1 MADRDP
7 VHQPVSV
14 QGRLGSGA
22 VIFQPRLL
30 PYERQIAELA
40 GLTEDEYRF
49 FVAEAYKRSRVRP
62 AEYDHIPEVVNLGPA
77 AIAIAFSSPLL
88 VGGGAAK
95 GAAAT
100 AALVSLAVG
109 VATTALAYFLMP
121 KPKASQSATQNGG
134 TQLNLASIQGGQR
147 FSPTFGFDS
156 QAELASYGDPIPVIF
171 GRWTGT
177 TGGMIVTPKLVWSRM
192 FSYGRQQGV
201 KLLFVVGEQGV
212 AEGIPPDGIDP
223 PPALQGIFLGN
234 GALDAVYD
242 ETFAFYWKRN
252 TTLVKPRIKAE
263 NLVYGTRGTLASG
276 DPESFDDIFSCPTA
290 ISQNDT
296 GFSAAHGLSNNAEFG
311 CYSPI
316 ANGSHYRVNWRVISM
331 PRNIGVEEDP
341 GLNLSFERIKIAGQA
356 TLTNNQ
362 LASGYDVFATMLRT
376 GMEGTGRNY
385 SRRMGITALNGVGVS
400 DSTGVEER
408 FVNVGDIATFT
419 IARNQIPENFYKG
432 TDREVSVQDINDAT
446 TEERIAADDALQ
458 IGELFMI
465 GRTTWQVI
473 SRSLAI
479 WRAEDSADQVIQLK
493 CIDIN
498 PPATNKIGLVS
509 QYMLRQN
516 YINDNNTP
524 DKYNAG
530 AAFYPLMKVAKATVR
545 NTRPCEVTEIGIRS
559 NVFQRL
565 NGLCNFQNIPS
576 PAQLENLDQRRVQ
589 VASGTNSSYIK
600 RASIFTIFLR
610 PAGVDASGN
619 EYTWQP
625 LGEQFCIVGN
635 QPIEQYNYIRL
646 EHPEAK
652 QFEYQFIPKN
662 GADLRNSPD
671 DAEFWQLMHGGSL
684 DNSAERQTLSAN
696 YSTVYGTFKVS
707 SVGQRVTKLD
717 VKENSEFQS
726 LPSYLDRTT
735 TNDRPTSVGIT
746 TLLPDQEGTQT
757 RISSSEFV
765 SWYTD
770 PVFEY
775 TEGRNGTFTWE
786 LTRRIGIGSADNY
799 PGNDG
804 TSTVREYQHTVSNNR
819 WYKVRYTL
827 VKTALP
833 AGHFSGQS
841 FVWTIAEENIIE
853 SSSNWDT
860 LGEFTIT
867 FSVDGSNPFR
877 QPPSSPAITNIGQR
891 RRVSGVITSD
901 FVQGRSQAFY
911 EELFGPARN
920 YNVGTN
926 RSATVDITD
935 DGKSI
940 RLIFNSTAYY
950 DANHWSGGKNLWQA
964 PTIAISTDPTHV
976 SNNWQVGDTFDY
988 LVTVSA
994 ENKYFRTPG
1003 TQVGAKFI
1011 VEALGVTIT
1020 QNYTYPG
1027 RTFEFQSQYADIS
1040 LYGNLVEKSNSNN
1053 PEHTVVYV
1061 NEITSNPTTPQ
1072 YTNMT
1077 IAGLALKASRNFT
1090 ALDQVRFWLKNGI
1103 PVKRF
1108 HPDESSEVK
1117 PSNLFCDLVYYM
1129 LTDRV
1134 AGAGDLLNM
1143 SVDNAPLINTGDFIT
1158 TAKFLKS
1165 NKLFFDGAIAST
1177 VNIRQFIADTA
1188 PFMLCNFAISDG
1200 KFSLVPALPTTVG
1213 GDISTDPVTIKQ
1225 LFTAGNI
1232 FEDSFE
1238 LNYIS
1243 AEERKDFQAIVRYRE
1258 ERENQLPQE
1267 RNIVVRWNEGG
1278 STEYPVESFDMT
1290 QYCTSRA
1297 HAELVARFFLSIR
1310 RRVTHS
1316 IQFKTSPYGID
1327 LAPGDYIRVV
1337 TEANPYSSAQNGSI
1351 SATGIITSATTFT
1364 DGQYN
1369 ILYYKSGSEDVTEA
1383 LMNVSGGVV
1392 QESELYNSVFTVV
1405 NPTISQNVYQ
1415 VEQLTLD
1422 ADGVVQINATDFP
1435 CNDRLISEIALDV
1448 TNAARF
1454 TVDS

>member
-7 VHQPVSV
+7 VHQPLFGDS
-14 QGRLGSGA
+14 RLGA
-22 VIFQPRLL
+22 AARLYQPRLL
-30 PYERQIAELA
+30 PYERHLLELT
-40 GLTEDEYRF
+40 GLSENEYRF
-49 FVAEAYKRSRVRP
+49 FVHEAWKRSRVRP
-62 AEYDHIPEVVNLGPA
+62 AAYDVVPDVTNEA
-77 AIAIAFSSPLL
+77 VL
-88 VGGGAAK
+88 VSI
-95 GAAAT
+95 
-100 AALVSLAVG
+100 LVSLAVG
-109 VATTALAYFLMP
+109 AITSAVTYFLLP
-121 KPKASQSATQNGG
+121 KPSALKSQQQSTSQI
-134 TQLNLASIQGGQR
+134 NLDSILGGQR
-147 FSPTFGFDS
+147 FTPTFGFDS
-156 QAELASYGDPIPVIF
+156 QAELATYGDPIPVIF

-177 TGGMIVTPKLVWSRM
+177 TGGILVTPKLVWSRM

-234 GALDAVYD
+234 GALDAIYD

-263 NLVYGTRGTLASG
+263 NLVYGTRGTLAAG
-276 DPESFDDIFSCPTA
+276 DPEIYDDIFSCPTA
-290 ISQNDT
+290 ISENDT
-296 GFSAAHGLSNNAEFG
+296 GFSAAHSLSNNAEFG

-362 LASGYDVFATMLRT
+362 LASGFDVFATMLRT
-376 GMEGTGRNY
+376 GMDGTGRNY

-400 DSTGVEER
+400 DSTGIEER
-408 FVNVGDIATFT
+408 FVSVGDVATFT

-473 SRSLAI
+473 SRSRAM
-479 WRAEDSADQVIQLK
+479 WRAEDNADQVIQLK

-498 PPATNKIGLVS
+498 SPAVNKIGLVS
-509 QYMLRQN
+509 NYMLRQN

-530 AAFYPLMKVAKATVR
+530 AAFYPLLKVAKATVR

-565 NGLCNFQNIPS
+565 NGICNFQNIPS

-600 RASIFTIFLR
+600 RASVFTIFLR

-619 EYTWQP
+619 EYDWQP

-646 EHPEAK
+646 EHPDQK
-652 QFEYQFIPKN
+652 QYEYQFIPKN
-662 GADLRNSPD
+662 GADLGRNTPD
-671 DAEFWQLMHGGSL
+671 SAEFWQLMHGGSL
-684 DNSAERQTLSAN
+684 DNNAERQVLSAS
-696 YSTVYGTFKVS
+696 YQTIYGTFKVS
-707 SVGQRVTKLD
+707 SVGQLVTKLD
-717 VKENSEFQS
+717 VQQNSEFRS

-786 LTRRIGIGSADNY
+786 LTKRTGVGSADNF

-804 TSTVREYQHTVSNNR
+804 TSVITEYQHTVSNNR
-819 WYKVRYTL
+819 WYKVRYRL
-827 VKTALP
+827 VKTALTNN
-833 AGHFSGQS
+833 FSTQS

-860 LGEFTIT
+860 LGEYIIT
-867 FSVDGSNPFR
+867 FSVDNNNPFR
-877 QPPSSPAITNIGQR
+877 QPRSSPAITNIGQR

-901 FVQGRSQAFY
+901 FVQGRSQGFY

-935 DGKSI
+935 DGKNI
-940 RLIFNSTAYY
+940 RLIFSSTVYY
-950 DANHWSGGKNLWQA
+950 DPNHWSGAKNLWQA
-964 PTIAISTDPTHV
+964 PTIAISDNPTYV

-994 ENKYFRTPG
+994 ANPFRTPG

-1011 VEALGVTIT
+1011 VEARGVTIT

-1040 LYGNLVEKSNSNN
+1040 LYGNLVEKSNANN

-1061 NEITSNPTTPQ
+1061 NEITSNPTKPE
-1072 YTNMT
+1072 YTSMT

-1108 HPDESSEVK
+1108 HPDEASEVK

-1143 SVDNAPLINTGDFIT
+1143 SVNSAPLINTGDFIT

-1213 GDISTDPVTIKQ
+1213 GDISTDPVMIKQ

-1243 AEERKDFQAIVRYRE
+1243 AEERKDFQAVVRFRE

-1267 RNIVVRWNEGG
+1267 RNIVVRWNEGD
-1278 STEYPVESFDMT
+1278 STEYPLESFDMT

-1310 RRVTHS
+1310 RQVTHS

-1351 SATGIITSATTFT
+1351 SGSGIITSATTFT
-1364 DGQYN
+1364 DGQYP

-1405 NPTISQNVYQ
+1405 NSTISQNVYQ

-1422 ADGVVQINATDFP
+1422 ADGVVQINATEFP
-1435 CNDRLISEIALDV
+1435 CDDRLISVIAQDV
-1448 TNAARF
+1448 TNSARF
-1454 TVDS
+1454 LVDS

>member
-1 MADRDP
+1 MGTAA
-7 VHQPVSV
+7 
-14 QGRLGSGA
+14 RLH
-22 VIFQPRLL
+22 QPRLL
-30 PYERQIAELA
+30 PYERHLLELT

-49 FVAEAYKRSRVRP
+49 FVAEAYKRSKIRP
-62 AEYDHIPEVVNLGPA
+62 AEYAHIPDVQNAEAYVV
-77 AIAIAFSSPLL
+77 S
-88 VGGGAAK
+88 
-95 GAAAT
+95 
-100 AALVSLAVG
+100 ALISLAIGAV
-109 VATTALAYFLMP
+109 TTAVAYLLTP
-121 KPKASQSATQNGG
+121 KPSAPQYQQQGTSQLS
-134 TQLNLASIQGGQR
+134 LDSILGGQR

-156 QAELASYGDPIPVIF
+156 QAELATYGDPIPVIF

-177 TGGMIVTPKLVWSRM
+177 TGGILVTPKLVWSRM

-212 AEGIPPDGIDP
+212 AEGIKPDGIDP

-234 GALDAVYD
+234 GVLDAVYN

-252 TTLVKPRIKAE
+252 TTTSGFSRIRAE
-263 NLVYGTRGTLASG
+263 NLTYGTRGTLASG
-276 DPESFDDIFSCPTA
+276 DPESFDDIFSCPTG

-296 GFSAAHGLSNNAEFG
+296 GFSAVHGLSNNAEFG

-362 LASGYDVFATMLRT
+362 LAGGDGVFVTMLST
-376 GMEGTGRNY
+376 GMDGTGRNY
-385 SRRMGITALNGVGVS
+385 SRRMGITALNGTGVA
-400 DSTGVEER
+400 DSTGKEER
-408 FVNVGDIATFT
+408 FVNVGDVATFT
-419 IARNQIPENFYKG
+419 IAYNQIPENFYKG
-432 TDREVSVQDINDAT
+432 TDREISVQDINDAT
-446 TEERIAADDALQ
+446 NEERIAADDALQ
-458 IGELFMI
+458 LGELFMI

-479 WRAEDSADQVIQLK
+479 WRIEDKADQVIQLK

-498 PPATNKIGLVS
+498 PPSTNKIGVVS

-565 NGLCNFQNIPS
+565 NGICNFQNIPS
-576 PAQLENLDQRRVQ
+576 PAQLRNLDEKRIQ
-589 VASGTNSSYIK
+589 VSSGTNSSYIK
-600 RASIFTIFLR
+600 RASVFTIFLR

-625 LGEQFCIVGN
+625 LNEQFCIVGN

-671 DAEFWQLMHGGSL
+671 NAEFWQLMHGGSL
-684 DNSAERQTLSAN
+684 DNSAERQILSAN
-696 YSTVYGTFKVS
+696 YSTAYGTFKVS

-717 VKENSEFQS
+717 IKENSEFQS

-746 TLLPDQEGTQT
+746 TLLPDQEGTET
-757 RISSSEFV
+757 RLASSDFV

-775 TEGRNGTFTWE
+775 TEGRSGTFTWE

-799 PGNDG
+799 PGNAG
-804 TSTVREYQHTVSNNR
+804 TTTVREYQHTVSNNR

-827 VKTALP
+827 VKSAL
-833 AGHFSGQS
+833 ASGHFSGQLFS
-841 FVWTIAEENIIE
+841 WSIAEENIIE

-891 RRVSGVITSD
+891 RRVSGVITND
-901 FVQGRSQAFY
+901 LVQGRSQAFY
-911 EELFGPARN
+911 EELLGPARN
-920 YNVGTN
+920 YNAGTN
-926 RSATVDITD
+926 RSATIDINSS
-935 DGKSI
+935 GKYI
-940 RLIFNSTAYY
+940 RLTFSSTAYY
-950 DANHWSGGKNLWQA
+950 DAYHWSGAKNLWQA
-964 PTIAISTDPTHV
+964 PTITISDDPLYV
-976 SNNWQVGDTFDY
+976 SNDWQVGNTFNH

-994 ENKYFRTPG
+994 ANPFRTPG
-1003 TQVGAKFI
+1003 TLVGAEFI
-1011 VEALGVTIT
+1011 IEALGVTIT

-1027 RTFEFQSQYADIS
+1027 RTFESQSQYADIS

-1061 NEITSNPTTPQ
+1061 NEITSNPTTPE

-1090 ALDQVRFWLKNGI
+1090 ALDQIRFWLKNGI

-1134 AGAGDLLNM
+1134 AGVGDLLNM
-1143 SVDNAPLINTGDFIT
+1143 SVDNAPLINTADFVH
-1158 TAKFLKS
+1158 TARFLKANS
-1165 NKLFFDGAIAST
+1165 LFFDGAIAST

-1243 AEERKDFQAIVRYRE
+1243 AEERKDFQAIVRFRE

-1267 RNIVVRWNEGG
+1267 RNIVVRWNEGD
-1278 STEYPVESFDMT
+1278 STEYPLESFDMT

-1310 RRVTHS
+1310 RQVTHS

-1351 SATGIITSATTFT
+1351 SGSGIITSATTFT
-1364 DGQYN
+1364 DGQYP

-1405 NPTISQNVYQ
+1405 TSTISQNVYQ

-1454 TVDS
+1454 LVDS

>member
-7 VHQPVSV
+7 VHKQLPGKS
-14 QGRLGSGA
+14 RLGTA
-22 VIFQPRLL
+22 ARLHQPRLL
-30 PYERQIAELA
+30 PYEKHLLELT

-49 FVAEAYKRSRVRP
+49 FVAEAWKRSKIRP
-62 AEYDHIPEVVNLGPA
+62 AEYDLVPDITADA
-77 AIAIAFSSPLL
+77 ATLTALAVSLL
-88 VGGGAAK
+88 VGAVS
-95 GAAAT
+95 T
-100 AALVSLAVG
+100 AAS
-109 VATTALAYFLMP
+109 YFLTP
-121 KPKASQSATQNGG
+121 KPSSISAQQSQG
-134 TQLNLASIQGGQR
+134 TSQLSLDSILGGQR
-147 FSPTFGFDS
+147 FTPTFGFDS
-156 QAELASYGDPIPVIF
+156 RAELATYGDPIPIIF

-177 TGGMIVTPKLVWSRM
+177 TGGILVTPKLVWSRM

-252 TTLVKPRIKAE
+252 TTTSGFNRIKAV
-263 NLVYGTRGTLASG
+263 NLTYGTRGTLAAG
-276 DPESFDDIFSCPTA
+276 DPEIYDDIFSCPTA
-290 ISQNDT
+290 ISENDT
-296 GFSAAHGLSNNAEFG
+296 GFSAAHSLSNNAEFG

-362 LASGYDVFATMLRT
+362 LASGFDVFATMLRT
-376 GMEGTGRNY
+376 GMDGTGRNY

-408 FVNVGDIATFT
+408 FANVGDIATFT

-473 SRSLAI
+473 SRSRAM
-479 WRAEDSADQVIQLK
+479 WRAEDNTDQVIQLK

-498 PPATNKIGLVS
+498 SPSTNKIGLVS
-509 QYMLRQN
+509 NYMLRQN

-545 NTRPCEVTEIGIRS
+545 NTRACEVTEIGIRS

-565 NGLCNFQNIPS
+565 NGICNFQNIPS

-600 RASIFTIFLR
+600 RASVFTIFLR

-619 EYTWQP
+619 EYEWQP

-646 EHPEAK
+646 EHPDRK
-652 QFEYQFIPKN
+652 QYEYQFIPKN
-662 GADLRNSPD
+662 GADLGRNTPD
-671 DAEFWQLMHGGSL
+671 SAVFWQLMHGGSL
-684 DNSAERQTLSAN
+684 DNNSERQVLNAN
-696 YSTVYGTFKVS
+696 YSTAYGTFKVS
-707 SVGQRVTKLD
+707 SVGQLVTKLD
-717 VKENSEFQS
+717 VQQNSEFRS

-746 TLLPDQEGTQT
+746 TLLPDQEGSQT
-757 RISSSEFV
+757 RLSSSEFV

-841 FVWTIAEENIIE
+841 FAWTIAEENVIE

-860 LGEFTIT
+860 LGEFIVT
-867 FSVDGSNPFR
+867 FSVDNSNPFR

-901 FVQGRSQAFY
+901 FVQGRSQGFY

-926 RSATVDITD
+926 RSATVDITSA
-935 DGKSI
+935 GKNI
-940 RLIFNSTAYY
+940 RLIFSSTVYY
-950 DANHWSGGKNLWQA
+950 DPNHWSGAKNLWQA
-964 PTIAISTDPTHV
+964 PTIAISDDPAHV

-994 ENKYFRTPG
+994 ANPFRTPG

-1011 VEALGVTIT
+1011 VEARGVTIT

-1040 LYGNLVEKSNSNN
+1040 LYGNLVEKSNANN

-1061 NEITSNPTTPQ
+1061 NEITSNPQTPE

-1134 AGAGDLLNM
+1134 AGVGDLLNM
-1143 SVDNAPLINTGDFIT
+1143 SVDNAPLINTADFTT
-1158 TAKFLKS
+1158 TARFLKA
-1165 NKLFFDGAIAST
+1165 NNLLFDGAIAST

-1200 KFSLVPALPTTVG
+1200 KFSLVPALPTTNSG
-1213 GDISTDPVTIKQ
+1213 NISTEPISIKQ

-1243 AEERKDFQAIVRYRE
+1243 AEERKDFQAMMRFRE

-1267 RNIVVRWNEGG
+1267 RNIVVRWNEGD
-1278 STEYPVESFDMT
+1278 STSHPLESFDMT
-1290 QYCTSRA
+1290 QYCTSRT

-1310 RRVTHS
+1310 RRITHS

-1351 SATGIITSATTFT
+1351 SGSGIITSATTFT
-1364 DGQYN
+1364 DGQYS
-1369 ILYYKSGSEDVTEA
+1369 ILYYKTGSEDVTEA

-1392 QESELYNSVFTVV
+1392 QESDLYNSVFTVV
-1405 NPTISQNVYQ
+1405 NSTISQNVYQ

-1422 ADGVVQINATDFP
+1422 ADGVVQINATEFP
-1435 CNDRLISEIALDV
+1435 CDDRLISVIAQDV
-1448 TNAARF
+1448 TNSARF
-1454 TVDS
+1454 LVDS

>member
-7 VHQPVSV
+7 VHKQLPGKS
-14 QGRLGSGA
+14 RLGTA
-22 VIFQPRLL
+22 ARLHQPRLL
-30 PYERQIAELA
+30 PYEKHLLELT

-49 FVAEAYKRSRVRP
+49 FVAEAWKRSKIRP
-62 AEYDHIPEVVNLGPA
+62 AEYDLVPDITADA
-77 AIAIAFSSPLL
+77 ATLTALAVSLL
-88 VGGGAAK
+88 VGAVS
-95 GAAAT
+95 T
-100 AALVSLAVG
+100 AAS
-109 VATTALAYFLMP
+109 YFLTP
-121 KPKASQSATQNGG
+121 KPSSISAQQSQG
-134 TQLNLASIQGGQR
+134 TSQLSLDSILGGQR
-147 FSPTFGFDS
+147 FTPTFGFDS
-156 QAELASYGDPIPVIF
+156 RAELATYGDPIPIIF

-177 TGGMIVTPKLVWSRM
+177 TGGILVTPKLVWSRM

-252 TTLVKPRIKAE
+252 TTTSGFNRIKAV
-263 NLVYGTRGTLASG
+263 NLTYGTRGTLAAG
-276 DPESFDDIFSCPTA
+276 DPEIYDDIFSCPTA
-290 ISQNDT
+290 ISENDT
-296 GFSAAHGLSNNAEFG
+296 GFSAAHSLSNNAEFG

-362 LASGYDVFATMLRT
+362 LASGFDVFATMLRT
-376 GMEGTGRNY
+376 GMDGTGRNY

-408 FVNVGDIATFT
+408 FANVGDIATFT

-473 SRSLAI
+473 SRSRAM
-479 WRAEDSADQVIQLK
+479 WRAEDNTDQVIQLK

-498 PPATNKIGLVS
+498 SPSTNKIGLVS
-509 QYMLRQN
+509 NYMLRQN

-545 NTRPCEVTEIGIRS
+545 NTRACEVTEVGIRS

-565 NGLCNFQNIPS
+565 NGICNFQNIPS

-600 RASIFTIFLR
+600 RASVFTIFLR

-619 EYTWQP
+619 EYDWQP

-646 EHPEAK
+646 EHPDRK
-652 QFEYQFIPKN
+652 QYEYQFIPKN
-662 GADLRNSPD
+662 GADLGRNTPD
-671 DAEFWQLMHGGSL
+671 SAVFWQLMHGGSL
-684 DNSAERQTLSAN
+684 DNNSERQVLNAN
-696 YSTVYGTFKVS
+696 YSTAYGTFKVS
-707 SVGQRVTKLD
+707 SVGQLVTKLD
-717 VKENSEFQS
+717 VQQNSEFRS

-746 TLLPDQEGTQT
+746 TLLPDQEGSQT
-757 RISSSEFV
+757 RLSSSEFV

-841 FVWTIAEENIIE
+841 FAWTIAEENVIE

-860 LGEFTIT
+860 LGEFIVT
-867 FSVDGSNPFR
+867 FSVDNSNPFR

-901 FVQGRSQAFY
+901 FVQGRSQGFY

-926 RSATVDITD
+926 RSATVDITSA
-935 DGKSI
+935 GKNI
-940 RLIFNSTAYY
+940 RLIFSSTVYY
-950 DANHWSGGKNLWQA
+950 DPNHWSGAKNLWQA
-964 PTIAISTDPTHV
+964 PTIAISDDPAHV

-994 ENKYFRTPG
+994 ANPFRTPG

-1011 VEALGVTIT
+1011 VEARGVTIT

-1040 LYGNLVEKSNSNN
+1040 LYGNLVEKSNANN

-1061 NEITSNPTTPQ
+1061 NEITSNPQTPE

-1134 AGAGDLLNM
+1134 AGVGDLLNM
-1143 SVDNAPLINTGDFIT
+1143 SVDNAPLINTADFTT
-1158 TAKFLKS
+1158 TARFLKA
-1165 NKLFFDGAIAST
+1165 NNLLFDGAIAST

-1200 KFSLVPALPTTVG
+1200 KFSLVPALPTTNSG
-1213 GDISTDPVTIKQ
+1213 NISTEPISIKQ

-1243 AEERKDFQAIVRYRE
+1243 AEERKDFQAMMRFRE

-1267 RNIVVRWNEGG
+1267 RNIVVRWNEGD
-1278 STEYPVESFDMT
+1278 STSHPLESFDMT
-1290 QYCTSRA
+1290 QYCTSRT

-1310 RRVTHS
+1310 RRITHS

-1351 SATGIITSATTFT
+1351 SGSGIITSATTFT
-1364 DGQYN
+1364 DGQYS
-1369 ILYYKSGSEDVTEA
+1369 ILYYKTGSEDVTEA

-1392 QESELYNSVFTVV
+1392 QESDLYNSVFTVV
-1405 NPTISQNVYQ
+1405 NSTISQNVYQ

-1422 ADGVVQINATDFP
+1422 ADGVVQINATEFP
-1435 CNDRLISEIALDV
+1435 CDDRLISVIAQDV
-1448 TNAARF
+1448 TNSARF
-1454 TVDS
+1454 LVDS